1 MKAGPQIDSL
11 TSLRG
16 IAAWWVVLYHVREW
30 PPLPLAGPA
39 ASLLENGYLAVDF
52 FFVLSGF
59 VIGLNYS
66 AVTQQPSIRN
76 YASFLSRRLAR
87 IYPLHIVVLGAFL
100 LNPLA
105 IILFSSAKDPGT
117 RYDAMYYLASVF
129 LVQNWGFTRGLAWN
143 IPAWSIS
150 TELAAYLV
158 FPLIG
163 VAISRICSTKTA
175 CLLLGILISLLLAAT
190 FREASLP
197 TLGDGIP
204 THGLVRC
211 VASFTLGTIAARYF
225 ASYTSVLR
233 RQRAGLLA
241 IALLTFASGTYLNV
255 PNYWFVPGCFTLLV
269 LYFASR
275 DEDSPALI
283 KSKCLVYVGEISYS
297 TYLVHYLIKD
307 WVKFASPGPGGPELA
322 AYLGLVL
329 LFSVL
334 LYRYVETPGRT
345 WLRRVLPFKRHRESR
360 APA

>member
-1 MKAGPQIDSL
+1 
-11 TSLRG
+11 LRG

-30 PPLPLAGPA
+30 SPLPLSGA
-39 ASLLENGYLAVDF
+39 ASSLLEHGYLAVDF

-66 AVTQQPSIRN
+66 AVAQQPSIRS

-105 IILFSSAKDPGT
+105 IMLFSSAKDPAS

-150 TELAAYLV
+150 TEFAAYLV

-163 VAISRICSTKTA
+163 VAVSRICSTKTA
-175 CLLLGILISLLLAAT
+175 CLLLGMLISLLLTAT
-190 FREASLP
+190 FQEASLS
-197 TLGDGIP
+197 TLGDGIA
-204 THGLVRC
+204 THGLARC
-211 VASFTLGTIAARYF
+211 VASFTLGTIAAHYF
-225 ASYTSVLR
+225 ASYAGVLR

-241 IALLTFASGTYLNV
+241 IALLAFAFGTYLDV

-275 DEDSPALI
+275 DEDRPALL
-283 KSKCLVYVGEISYS
+283 KSKWLVYIGEISYS
-297 TYLVHYLIKD
+297 TYLVHYLMKD
-307 WVKFASPGPGGPELA
+307 WVKFASHGPGGLELA

-329 LFSVL
+329 LCSVL

-345 WLRRVLPFKRHRESR
+345 WLHRVLPFKLHHDSR